1 MAALLRLAAAR
12 SAVPRRALAPHRRLA
27 AAAAMEE
34 WWSDWEQDGEEEAR
48 ASAPAAGLDPA
59 GGGPGGVQWVVMGR
73 PGPQKHAHAARLAEV
88 LAVPYIS
95 MGALLRQELN
105 PASQLYRKVGSSC
118 PPSGALGAARVSP
131 TSSLCLRSSCSDSGI
146 LGGLARPSYDRAVLT
161 DLCP

>member
-12 SAVPRRALAPHRRLA
+12 SALPRRALAPHRRLAAA

-105 PASQLYRKVGSSC
+105 PSSQLYRKVGGSC
-118 PPSGALGAARVSP
+118 SLARRSGAAPDSRAP
-131 TSSLCLRSSCSDSGI
+131 PSLCLRSSCANSAI
-146 LGGLARPSYDRAVLT
+146 LGGLARPSFDRAV
-161 DLCP
+161 

>member
-1 MAALLRLAAAR
+1 MAALLWLAAAR
-12 SAVPRRALAPHRRLA
+12 SALPRHTLAPDRRLA
-27 AAAAMEE
+27 VAAAVAMEE

-48 ASAPAAGLDPA
+48 ASALAAGLDPVS
-59 GGGPGGVQWVVMGR
+59 GGPWGAQWVVMGR

-118 PPSGALGAARVSP
+118 PPSGALGAARVP
-131 TSSLCLRSSCSDSGI
+131 LLRAPR
-146 LGGLARPSYDRAVLT
+146 GGG
-161 DLCP
+161 